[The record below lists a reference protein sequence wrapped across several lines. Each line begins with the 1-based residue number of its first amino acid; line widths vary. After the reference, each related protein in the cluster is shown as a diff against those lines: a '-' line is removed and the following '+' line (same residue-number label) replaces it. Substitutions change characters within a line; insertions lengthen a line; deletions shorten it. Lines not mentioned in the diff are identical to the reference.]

1 MERARDVDLR
11 VCDGVLLRANVRWLV
26 GVNVVVAE
34 VGWASDARDE
44 AHQRGYGL
52 HQIMFH
58 GSWIAPAAV
67 DHQDAFEVVGT
78 QGVGVS
84 LRVASLVSSCAG
96 SSCFSCCSFAGSS
109 DLRGWP
115 GVLGWV
121 GDAVVVD
128 CFFARF
134 AAGAAVVP
142 VRSVERR
149 RDDLP
154 TVPVSPAVACPVER
168 RPAFERVDL
177 REFIIGA
184 KSVFWFVAAV
194 RSAVCDSRLRTLRAV
209 LRT

>member
-1 MERARDVDLR
+1 M
-11 VCDGVLLRANVRWLV
+11 
-26 GVNVVVAE
+26 
-34 VGWASDARDE
+34 
-44 AHQRGYGL
+44 
-52 HQIMFH
+52 
-58 GSWIAPAAV
+58 
-67 DHQDAFEVVGT
+67 
-78 QGVGVS
+78 
-84 LRVASLVSSCAG
+84 
-96 SSCFSCCSFAGSS
+96 
-109 DLRGWP
+109 
-115 GVLGWV
+115 GWV

-154 TVPVSPAVACPVER
+154 TVPVSPAVAGPVER